1 MVLTTIY
8 WSLASSGH
16 SSSSTTS
23 VRWPVTVITGSPCS
37 SFSHSA
43 SELLRTRS
51 LSQWLSFI
59 RDVGFYEDRHNL
71 FQSLK
76 DNKARMQQFEVHA
89 IDARLR
95 SWASEDHNQCLNTHE
110 CSSVSCKPCM
120 LRYLDEHASQAS
132 IDDLTDPTT
141 KVKDVSQ
148 RPDNTD
154 LGTSNSLSHNAITEG
169 RIRHVK
175 HECLRNFMNVFSTC
189 PPGLIVGLVF
199 EQPSK
204 HEYDE
209 LQKCCLAWRMTW
221 HTFKVNANPRSLEGT
236 KPILRSIAFRSLP
249 KLNMWGDVTNDYTLV
264 FHGSL
269 TKEDLMNLYN
279 LEDQAIKYLISHRLH
294 WSKEIDVI
302 QDFAVLKLSVLGQES
317 ISELG
322 DIVHTVNADLMR
334 LVTAELELTETPKI
348 WMEMNRRTLIYCA
361 KQDFRTL
368 RQALS
373 DKYRRDTS
381 QHLGREAARHIG

>member
-8 WSLASSGH
+8 WSLASSDH

-23 VRWPVTVITGSPCS
+23 VPWLVTVVTGSPCS

-51 LSQWLSFI
+51 LSKWLSFT

-76 DNKARMQQFEVHA
+76 ENKARMQETEVHA

-95 SWASEDHNQCLNTHE
+95 SWAYENHNHCLDTHE
-110 CSSVSCKPCM
+110 CYSVSCKPCM

-132 IDDLTDPTT
+132 MDDLTNPTT

-148 RPDNTD
+148 RPDSTD
-154 LGTSNSLSHNAITEG
+154 LGTSNSLSHNSITEG

-175 HECLRNFMNVFSTC
+175 HGCLGNFMNVFSTC

-199 EQPSK
+199 EQPSE
-204 HEYDE
+204 HGYDE
-209 LQKCCLAWRMTW
+209 LQKGYLAWRVTW
-221 HTFKVNANPRSLEGT
+221 HTFKVNTNPRSLEDT
-236 KPILRSIAFRSLP
+236 KPILRSIASIGLP
-249 KLNMWGDVTNDYTLV
+249 KLNMWGDITNDYTLV

-279 LEDQAIKYLISHRLH
+279 LEDQAIKYLISHCLD

-302 QDFAVLKLSVLGQES
+302 QDFAGLKLSVLSQES
-317 ISELG
+317 ISE
-322 DIVHTVNADLMR
+322 
-334 LVTAELELTETPKI
+334 
-348 WMEMNRRTLIYCA
+348 
-361 KQDFRTL
+361 
-368 RQALS
+368 
-373 DKYRRDTS
+373 
-381 QHLGREAARHIG
+381 